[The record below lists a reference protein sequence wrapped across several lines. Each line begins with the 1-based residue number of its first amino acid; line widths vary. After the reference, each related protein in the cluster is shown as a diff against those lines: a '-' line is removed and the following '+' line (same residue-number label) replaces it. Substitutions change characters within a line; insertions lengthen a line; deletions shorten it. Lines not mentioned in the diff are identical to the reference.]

1 VWPDAIEDISRIDP
15 DDAYAEPR
23 GSTPVGWGE
32 TVLAQQRGE
41 YPNDP
46 KARVEGWLGEPD
58 GRKYAAAWLEKPDMK
73 MARSAAGG

>member
-1 VWPDAIEDISRIDP
+1 
-15 DDAYAEPR
+15 
-23 GSTPVGWGE
+23 VGWGE